1 MFLGNWE
8 LNLAFFLQPFWYN
21 LINQLVTHIQNLIY
35 QSHGY
40 FISFR
45 EYLTNTERSSN
56 TLKDEMCLKLWAVM
70 KYFLLLEI
78 LWQIKNL
85 SLKLPRALTPGQ
97 IKSETYATF
106 IKITI
111 VYSWWACYNEGVSCD
126 KELNT
131 QPFYLIQGRVYFLS
145 LHHLFTHNRS
155 IRRYIFV
162 CKLCWLVILMTNK
175 RTCWM

>member
-1 MFLGNWE
+1 MTTILIGLEIKVLALTRILCFEGVQQYSFHYMKKKMFLGNWE

-21 LINQLVTHIQNLIY
+21 LINQLVIHIQNLIY

-111 VYSWWACYNEGVSCD
+111 VYSWWACYNEGTVD
-126 KELNT
+126 T
-131 QPFYLIQGRVYFLS
+131 
-145 LHHLFTHNRS
+145 
-155 IRRYIFV
+155 
-162 CKLCWLVILMTNK
+162 
-175 RTCWM
+175 

>member
-1 MFLGNWE
+1 MTTILIGLEIKVLALTRILCFEGVQQYSFHYMKKKMFLGNWK
-8 LNLAFFLQPFWYN
+8 LNFAFFFLQPFWYN

-56 TLKDEMCLKLWAVM
+56 T
-70 KYFLLLEI
+70 FLLLEI

-97 IKSETYATF
+97 IKSVNYATF

-111 VYSWWACYNEGVSCD
+111 VYSWWACYNEGTVD
-126 KELNT
+126 T
-131 QPFYLIQGRVYFLS
+131 
-145 LHHLFTHNRS
+145 
-155 IRRYIFV
+155 
-162 CKLCWLVILMTNK
+162 
-175 RTCWM
+175 

>member
-1 MFLGNWE
+1 MKKKNVSWQLKAKFRF
-8 LNLAFFLQPFWYN
+8 FFLQPFWYN

-56 TLKDEMCLKLWAVM
+56 T
-70 KYFLLLEI
+70 FLLLEI

-111 VYSWWACYNEGVSCD
+111 VYS
-126 KELNT
+126 
-131 QPFYLIQGRVYFLS
+131 
-145 LHHLFTHNRS
+145 
-155 IRRYIFV
+155 
-162 CKLCWLVILMTNK
+162 
-175 RTCWM
+175 

>member
-1 MFLGNWE
+1 MHDNNFDWFVDQGPGINQNPLFWRRATIFLSLYEKKMFLGNWE
-8 LNLAFFLQPFWYN
+8 LNLAFFFLQPFWYN

-56 TLKDEMCLKLWAVM
+56 TLKDEMCLELWAVM

-111 VYSWWACYNEGVSCD
+111 VYSWWACYNEGTVD
-126 KELNT
+126 T
-131 QPFYLIQGRVYFLS
+131 
-145 LHHLFTHNRS
+145 
-155 IRRYIFV
+155 
-162 CKLCWLVILMTNK
+162 
-175 RTCWM
+175 

>member
-1 MFLGNWE
+1 MHDNNFDWFVDQGPGINQNPLFWRRATIFLSLYEKKMFLGNWE
-8 LNLAFFLQPFWYN
+8 LNLAFFFLQPFWYN

-56 TLKDEMCLKLWAVM
+56 T
-70 KYFLLLEI
+70 FLLLEI

-111 VYSWWACYNEGVSCD
+111 VYSWSACYNEGTVD
-126 KELNT
+126 T
-131 QPFYLIQGRVYFLS
+131 
-145 LHHLFTHNRS
+145 
-155 IRRYIFV
+155 
-162 CKLCWLVILMTNK
+162 
-175 RTCWM
+175 